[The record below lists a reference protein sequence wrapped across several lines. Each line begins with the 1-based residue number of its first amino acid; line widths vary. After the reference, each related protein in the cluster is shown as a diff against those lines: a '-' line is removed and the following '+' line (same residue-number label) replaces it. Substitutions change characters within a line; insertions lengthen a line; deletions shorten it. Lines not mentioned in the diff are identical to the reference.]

1 MTNTIRLLD
10 DSQSPFDRIRR
21 VDPDGSEWWSARDL
35 MPLMGYTKWQAFEVP
50 LNRAMKSAEA
60 QGVNVEDVFT
70 GSRKNPEGG
79 KTPGGRPLV
88 DYRLT
93 RFACYLVAMNGDPN
107 KPEVAAAQ
115 AYFAVRTREAETTPA
130 KELTGP
136 ELMAKALVEAQA
148 TLHRAEQ
155 RANQAET
162 TVHAIEASNGIT
174 LRQFHKHYF
183 SDVPERMFFE
193 KLYSLGLLIDQR
205 RHHRNDCGEWR
216 SGPEH
221 RHPSWKGKPYIYLHG
236 SLDGDGVRRESP
248 RVRPGRP
255 EHDLARLL
263 ATKGLPLNPTS
274 DARKEITA

>member
-1 MTNTIRLLD
+1 MTATIRLLD

-60 QGVNVEDVFT
+60 QGVNVENNFT
-70 GSRKNPEGG
+70 GSRKVS
-79 KTPGGRPLV
+79 GGRGPSQF

-155 RANQAET
+155 RASRAET

-183 SDVPERMFFE
+183 SDVPERVFFE
-193 KLYSLGLLIDQR
+193 KLYGLGLLIDQR
-205 RHHRNDCGEWR
+205 RHHRNDRGEWR

-274 DARKEITA
+274 DTRKEITA

>member
-1 MTNTIRLLD
+1 MTATMQLLD
-10 DSQSPFDRIRR
+10 DPQSPFDRIRR

-115 AYFAVRTREAETTPA
+115 AYFADCWRDEVLLINGPTHPSSSVTNESLDVCGQMESASVNDGYGYVSLSTEIAPKGDVFDPSLPGQLGHGLSFKGCLRADDGTKSGVKPLGRRKVVIWHVNNDTTSRLESSQMA
-130 KELTGP
+130 MKHGLTG
-136 ELMAKALVEAQA
+136 L
-148 TLHRAEQ
+148 TR
-155 RANQAET
+155 
-162 TVHAIEASNGIT
+162 
-174 LRQFHKHYF
+174 
-183 SDVPERMFFE
+183 
-193 KLYSLGLLIDQR
+193 
-205 RHHRNDCGEWR
+205 
-216 SGPEH
+216 
-221 RHPSWKGKPYIYLHG
+221 
-236 SLDGDGVRRESP
+236 
-248 RVRPGRP
+248 
-255 EHDLARLL
+255 
-263 ATKGLPLNPTS
+263 
-274 DARKEITA
+274 